1 MSKKDQLLFCPLGGS
16 GEIGMNMNLFA
27 YGKPENQKWII
38 VDIGVT
44 FADESIPGIDLIYP
58 DPGFIIDKKND
69 LLGIILTHAHE
80 DHIGAIAHI
89 WPQLKCKIFATP
101 FTAVLIK
108 EKFKEKKI
116 EIGNNLR
123 IVDLNGNIELGPF
136 NIEFITL
143 THSILEPNGLS
154 IKTPVGTVLHTGDWK
169 CDPNPLIGNTINQKK
184 LREIGDKGVLAMI
197 CDSTNVFSPGRAGSE
212 LDVRNSLL
220 KIMSNLNKRI
230 IVTSFASN
238 VARMES
244 IFYCTEKIG
253 RQISL
258 VGRSMHR
265 IYKAA
270 RQCGYLKDIIDP
282 IDPREAKKISREKI
296 VYLCTGSQGEPNGA
310 MMRITNYVHPDV
322 FIEEGDTVIFSSK
335 IIPGNEKK
343 LYNLHNQLIKNQV
356 NVISEENEF
365 VHVSGHPNREDL
377 KDMYNWVKP
386 TSVIPVHGEY
396 RHMAEH
402 INFAKEMQ
410 VPFPVKVENGDIVKL
425 HPGEKPEVYDKAPVG
440 RLYVDGNISV
450 NEDSESI
457 KDRKNLAINGY
468 LEVTILINKKGKIL
482 KKPVLSYKG
491 LPIIHKDD
499 FLSDLDNEIQNTTRT
514 FSINNKKQENNLI
527 ESLRINCRKIAKEK
541 TGKKPYTN
549 INLVKI

>member
-44 FADESIPGIDLIYP
+44 FADDSIPGIDLIYP

-101 FTAVLIK
+101 FTAVLVK

-244 IFYCTEKIG
+244 IFYCAEKTG

-296 VYLCTGSQGEPNGA
+296 VYLCTGSQGEPMGA

-386 TSVIPVHGEY
+386 KSVIPVHGEY

-482 KKPVLSYKG
+482 KKPILSYKG
-491 LPIIHKDD
+491 LPIIHQDD

-514 FSINNKKQENNLI
+514 FSVNNKKQEINLV
-527 ESLRINCRKIAKEK
+527 ELLRINCRKIAKEK